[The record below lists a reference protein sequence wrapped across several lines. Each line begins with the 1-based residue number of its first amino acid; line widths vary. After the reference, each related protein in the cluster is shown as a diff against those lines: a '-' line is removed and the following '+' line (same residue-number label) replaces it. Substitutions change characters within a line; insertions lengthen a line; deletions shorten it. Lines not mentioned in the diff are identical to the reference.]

1 MIGGGI
7 YSWAMKRAKSGK
19 PWFFSR
25 LMQEVIPFN
34 RPHGISVV
42 ELSHSNCKVYLPEKY
57 RNKNHLRTMHACAI
71 ATAAEY
77 VSGLNVVQA
86 FDMEKFRLIMSR
98 IEVDYTRRPDGFCH
112 AESGISVEQ
121 MSQINSELDAE
132 GVSKFSLVSI
142 VTDSKNEKVAEAVIH
157 WQVKSWQKVR
167 VK

>member
-1 MIGGGI
+1 MIGGGF
-7 YSWAMKRAKSGK
+7 YRWAINRAKSGK
-19 PWFFSR
+19 PWVFSR

-42 ELSHSNCKVYLPEKY
+42 ELSPSNCKVYLPEKY

-86 FDMEKFRLIMSR
+86 FEMEKYRLIMSR
-98 IEVDYTRRPDGFCH
+98 IEVDYFRRPNGFCT
-112 AESGISVEQ
+112 AESGIDKDHIL
-121 MSQINSELDAE
+121 QINRELDAD
-132 GVSKFSLVSI
+132 GVSEFSLVSS
-142 VTDSKNEKVAEAVIH
+142 VSDSENETVAVATIY

>member
-1 MIGGGI
+1 MMGGRLFK
-7 YSWAMKRAKSGK
+7 WAISRAKSGK

-34 RPHGISVV
+34 MPHGISIV
-42 ELSHSNCKVYLPEKY
+42 EISKNRSKVYLPHK
-57 RNKNHLRTMHACAI
+57 RKNKNHLGTMHACAI

-77 VSGLNVVQA
+77 VSGLNVVNA

-98 IEVDYTRRPDGFCH
+98 IEVDYVRRPNGFCS
-112 AESGISVEQ
+112 AECVIEEDQ
-121 MSQINSELDAE
+121 MSKINSELESD
-132 GVSKFSLVSI
+132 GVSKFSLKSVI
-142 VTDSKNEKVAEAVIH
+142 NDSKNERVAEATIH